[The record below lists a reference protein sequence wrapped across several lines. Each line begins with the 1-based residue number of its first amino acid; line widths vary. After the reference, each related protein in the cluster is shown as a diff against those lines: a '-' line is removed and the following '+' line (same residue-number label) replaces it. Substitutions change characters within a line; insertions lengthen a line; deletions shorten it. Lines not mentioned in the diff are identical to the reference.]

1 MNLTEQDVAVLRRN
15 PGDLLRLIKQA
26 RTNAAQEN
34 TRRRSLVLKHPDL
47 AERLTQP
54 PINHTTPDHWTGY
67 VPPEYDAPSVG
78 GGQPINTSP
87 ARRALAALV
96 AEAEARDTASR
107 TIPQQQATPPLPNPQ
122 NQETAA

>member
-1 MNLTEQDVAVLRRN
+1 MNLTEQDVRELRRQ
-15 PGDLLRLIKQA
+15 GDLIALMKQA
-26 RTNAAQEN
+26 RAAAHAEN
-34 TRRRSLVLKHPDL
+34 TRRRALVLRHPDL

-54 PINHTTPDHWTGY
+54 PISHTTPQHWTGY

-96 AEAEARDTASR
+96 AEAEARDTAGR
-107 TIPQQQATPPLPNPQ
+107 TFPQQRTTAPA
-122 NQETAA
+122 QEEANA

>member
-34 TRRRSLVLKHPDL
+34 TRRRALVLRHPDL

-54 PINHTTPDHWTGY
+54 PIGHTTPQHWTGY

-78 GGQPINTSP
+78 GSQPINNSP
-87 ARRALAALV
+87 IRAALAALV
-96 AEAEARDTASR
+96 AEAEARDTAGHNF
-107 TIPQQQATPPLPNPQ
+107 PQQRT
-122 NQETAA
+122 TAAQITEEANA